1 MRFSNRASLAAATA
15 AVGLGL
21 AACGG
26 SYNGG
31 SGNGGSGGG
40 GASAQGGADTPL
52 KVNIAVAPGTLDP
65 ASGCGVN
72 DLAIIGNLYSR
83 LTQYGSQPGPD
94 GTTQV
99 DPGKIEPYA
108 AESWTVSDDGKTYTF
123 KLRAGAKFPSGKP
136 VDADAV
142 KYSFERTLKMNGC
155 GGYFLHDG
163 LLDPPLIKS
172 IEAKDAAT
180 VVFHLSQADPNA
192 LQAWAQPAA
201 SIVDP
206 SVVEAHG
213 GVKKDSVSQYM
224 AGHAAGAGAYLLE
237 SYEPNKSLVLTA
249 NPDYAAP
256 QKPASKT
263 IRINFV
269 NSDPT
274 LLLQAKSGD
283 ADITLGLSK
292 QSAKSLESA
301 SNVRVVANDTPLSE
315 QIGLPN
321 TKAPFK
327 SREFR
332 EALALA
338 LPYEQIV
345 EKAAFGYGRLFSG
358 PLQPVFP
365 DYDPSIGGP
374 PKTDAAKAK
383 QLIAQSGVKTPVSVE
398 MVVQEGNSADQ
409 QIATIAQG
417 EWRKLGVDVK
427 IRNLPASEYISGL
440 QEHKYQ
446 SYVRLDG
453 PGVIDAGYY
462 LGYDMLCKIGFNLSE
477 VCIPEADK
485 LAAEARNE
493 TDAAK
498 RKTLYDQISRLWLAD
513 SPKIQVYAD
522 KNVTVL
528 SKRVKSYFYS
538 HEPDFRTWSK

>member
-1 MRFSNRASLAAATA
+1 MRLSNRARLAAVMA
-15 AVGLGL
+15 AAGLGV

-26 SYNGG
+26 SYNGSNG
-31 SGNGGSGGG
+31 SNGSGGTG
-40 GASAQGGADTPL
+40 GGSAQGSDSPL

-65 ASGCGVN
+65 ASGCGNN
-72 DLAIIGNLYSR
+72 DLAIIANLYSR
-83 LTQYGSQPGPD
+83 LTQYGSKPGPD

-108 AESWTVSDDGKTYTF
+108 AESWDVSSDAKTYTF
-123 KLRAGAKFPSGKP
+123 KLRAGMKFPSGKP
-136 VDADAV
+136 VDAEAV

-163 LLDPPLIKS
+163 LLDPPLISS
-172 IEAKDAAT
+172 IEAKDPTT

-206 SVVEAHG
+206 SVVEANG
-213 GVKKDSVSQYM
+213 GVKKDSVNQYM
-224 AGHAAGAGAYLLE
+224 ASHAAGAGPFLLE
-237 SYEPNKSLVLTA
+237 TYEPNKSALLTA
-249 NPDYAAP
+249 NPDYVGP
-256 QKPASKT
+256 DKPASKT
-263 IRINFV
+263 IRINFI

-283 ADITLGLSK
+283 ADITIGLSK
-292 QSAKSLESA
+292 QSAKSLENA
-301 SNVRVVANDTPLSE
+301 DGVRVIANDTPMSE

-321 TKAPFK
+321 TKPPFNNK
-327 SREFR
+327 TFR
-332 EALALA
+332 EALSYA
-338 LPYEQIV
+338 LPYQQIV
-345 EKAAFGYGRLFSG
+345 DKAAFGYGRLFSG

-365 DYDPSIGGP
+365 EFNPTLGAPPKYDP
-374 PKTDAAKAK
+374 AKAK
-383 QLIAQSGVKTPVSVE
+383 QLVEQSGVKTPVTVQ

-417 EWRKLGVDVK
+417 EWRKLGVNVK
-427 IRNLPASEYISGL
+427 IRNLPAAEYITGV
-440 QEHKYQ
+440 QGHKYQ

-453 PGVIDAGYY
+453 PGVIDPGYY
-462 LGYDMLCKIGFNLSE
+462 LGYDMQCKIPFNLSE
-477 VCIPEADK
+477 ICIPAADK
-485 LAAEARNE
+485 LAAQARNE
-493 TDAAK
+493 TDDAK
-498 RKTLYDQISRLWLAD
+498 RKQLYDEISKLWLAD

-522 KNVTVL
+522 KHVAVL
-528 SKRVKSYFYS
+528 SDRVKAYFYS